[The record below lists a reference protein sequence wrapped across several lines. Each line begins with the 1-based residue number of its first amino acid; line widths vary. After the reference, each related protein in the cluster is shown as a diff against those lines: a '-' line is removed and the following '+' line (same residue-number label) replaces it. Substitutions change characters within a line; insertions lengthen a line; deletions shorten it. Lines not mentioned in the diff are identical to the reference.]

1 MSEDLNKLK
10 KRLELI
16 MSSNENNSAK
26 QSNKGLNQSTDNLY
40 SPHFRME
47 EPTTYDINK

>member
-1 MSEDLNKLK
+1 
-10 KRLELI
+10 